1 VDSNPFA
8 LLIYP
13 DDLDWIETGSSN
25 AMKVLRVSEETNGW
39 TALIKAAAGT
49 VNARHRHL
57 GPADFFVISG
67 SIEYRGGF
75 ARAGAWVYEPAGV
88 LHEATSHP
96 EETVYL
102 ANVHGPIA
110 MLDDNDNVIRISDG
124 ASMAKLAAS
133 AGRTATSVA

>member
-8 LLIYP
+8 LLIDP
-13 DDLDWIETGSSN
+13 DGLDWIDTGSGN

-57 GPADFFVISG
+57 GPADFYVISG

-75 ARAGAWVYEPAGV
+75 ARAGSWVYEPAGV
-88 LHEATSHP
+88 LHEATTHP
-96 EETVYL
+96 EETIYL

-110 MLDDNDNVIRISDG
+110 MLDADDRVVRISDG
-124 ASMAKLAAS
+124 DTMAKLLAT
-133 AGRTATSVA
+133 RTTTPSLA

>member
-8 LLIYP
+8 LLIDP
-13 DDLDWIETGSSN
+13 DDLEWIGTGSGN
-25 AMKVLRVSEETNGW
+25 AMKVLRVSQETGGW

-57 GPADFFVISG
+57 GPADFFVLSG

-75 ARAGAWVYEPAGV
+75 ARAGSWVYEPAGA
-88 LHEATSHP
+88 LHEATTHP
-96 EETVYL
+96 EDTVYL

-110 MLDDNDNVIRISDG
+110 MLDDDDNVIRVSDG
-124 ASMAKLAAS
+124 ASMARLAPSRPTAS
-133 AGRTATSVA
+133 IA

>member
-1 VDSNPFA
+1 MDSNPFA
-8 LLIYP
+8 RLIDP
-13 DDLDWIETGSSN
+13 DDLDWIETGSGN
-25 AMKVLRVSEETNGW
+25 AMKVLRVSEETGSW

-57 GPADFFVISG
+57 GPADFYVISG

-75 ARAGAWVYEPAGV
+75 ARAGSWVYEPAGV
-88 LHEATSHP
+88 VHEATSHP

-110 MLDDNDNVIRISDG
+110 MLDENDNVVRVSDG
-124 ASMAKLAAS
+124 ASMAKLGALHSTPSLA
-133 AGRTATSVA
+133 